1 MDVRPE
7 WQRLFAAIACA
18 GFAAAGGAC
27 FSPKLDR
34 CAISCGE
41 GGVCPTDHICLE
53 DGVCHASRD
62 DDLCLPGMEDA
73 SFADGPI
80 DPPDAGMGQDGSL
93 PDGGEPP
100 IDAAFDAGRPVT
112 PTSAGDLV
120 ITEIHK
126 DPFEEPDPE
135 GEWFEIFNPTT
146 TTFDLL
152 GLRVSDLGLP
162 ADTFDIDRSV
172 IVAPGRRVVFARVG
186 DPDQNGGVNVDFS
199 YGEAFA
205 LGNADDEIVIENPD
219 ALVIID
225 SVLYDPLLD
234 FPNLQG
240 ASLSLDPDEHDVLAN
255 NEGENW
261 CEGSTAYGAGD
272 FGTPGQP
279 NPQCPR

>member
-1 MDVRPE
+1 VDVRPE

-18 GFAAAGGAC
+18 GFAAIGSAC

-62 DDLCLPGMEDA
+62 DELCLPGREDA

-80 DPPDAGMGQDGSL
+80 DQPDAGEGQDGSL

-100 IDAAFDAGRPVT
+100 IDAAFDAGRPIT
-112 PTSAGDLV
+112 PTNAGDLV

-126 DPFEEPDPE
+126 DPFAAQDPA
-135 GEWFEIFNPTT
+135 GEWFEIFNPTS

-152 GLRVSDLGLP
+152 GLRISDLGAP
-162 ADTFDIDRSV
+162 DVFDIDQSV
-172 IVAPGRRVVFARVG
+172 IIPPGGRAVFARVG
-186 DPDQNGGVNVDFS
+186 DPDTNGGVTVDFT
-199 YGEAFA
+199 YGKAFA
-205 LGNADDEIVIENPD
+205 LGNDDDEIVVENPD

-225 SVLYDPLLD
+225 SVLYDPKLS
-234 FPNLQG
+234 FPDLER
-240 ASLSLDPDEHDVLAN
+240 ASASLDPDEHDVLAN
-255 NEGENW
+255 NDGENW
-261 CEGSTAYGAGD
+261 CDGSTVYGAGD
-272 FGTPGQP
+272 LGTPGGP
-279 NPQCPR
+279 NPQCR